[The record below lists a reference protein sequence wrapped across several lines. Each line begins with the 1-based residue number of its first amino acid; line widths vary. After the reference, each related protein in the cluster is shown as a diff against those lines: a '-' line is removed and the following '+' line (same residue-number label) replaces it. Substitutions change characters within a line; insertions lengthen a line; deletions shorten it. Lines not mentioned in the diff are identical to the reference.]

1 MDFKKPKNF
10 TCTIVSISCMQFYLE
25 REYLVLNEL
34 VRSLCCSI

>member
-25 REYLVLNEL
+25 REIKQHAFFLG
-34 VRSLCCSI
+34 